1 MKFVN
6 LKRPG
11 WAKLFIAGA
20 LALTMSATANAG
32 PYLLMDLGSGRVI
45 AQENA
50 FQRWYPASLTKLMTA
65 YVAFRMIRNGDA
77 TMQTPVTITA
87 AAAKLPPAKMGYPVG
102 SQLTLETALK
112 IIMVKSANDVAR
124 SIADSLAG
132 SEELF
137 AAWMNAEAGRLGMT
151 DTHFVNAHGLHSPQ
165 QYTTARDLAILTRAI
180 RTEFPQYVG
189 LFSIEGIQSGK
200 SKMPNGNPLV
210 GRFAGTDGMKTG
222 YICAS
227 GFNLVSTATRN
238 GRTLAA
244 VVLGSLSQTERAETA
259 AALLA
264 EGFKRGGGSGTP
276 ISNLQRGRAVSGP
289 VDISQSICTAEAAA
303 KRNEKRDKKGRLV
316 FSSPHLSP
324 MAREPRLIQ
333 VGLLNS
339 GVTIA
344 KTTGGTNAASM
355 IGQLVNVP
363 LPTPRPDYAPMAYGQ
378 GG

>member
-1 MKFVN
+1 MNIVD
-6 LKRPG
+6 LKRPV
-11 WAKLFIAGA
+11 WAKLLIAGA
-20 LALTMSATANAG
+20 VALVMSASASAG
-32 PYLLMDLGSGRVI
+32 PYLLMDVGSGRVI
-45 AQENA
+45 AQEDA
-50 FQRWYPASLTKLMTA
+50 FTRWHPASLTKLMTG
-65 YVAFRMIRNGDA
+65 YVAFRMIQNGDA
-77 TMQTPVTITA
+77 TLQTPITITA

-137 AAWMNAEAGRLGMT
+137 AAWMNAEAGRLGMR
-151 DTHFVNAHGLHSPQ
+151 DTHFVNAHGLHTPQ

-180 RTEFPQYVG
+180 RTEFPQHAG

-210 GRFAGTDGMKTG
+210 GRFPGTDGMKTG

-227 GFNLVSTATRN
+227 GFNLISTATRN
-238 GRTLAA
+238 GRTLAV

-264 EGFKRGGGSGTP
+264 EGFKRGGGSGVP
-276 ISNLQRGRAVSGP
+276 ITNMQRTANVSGP
-289 VDISQSICTAEAAA
+289 YDISKSICTAEAAA
-303 KRNEKRDKKGRLV
+303 KRSEKRDKQGRLV
-316 FSSPHLSP
+316 FSSPHMSP
-324 MAREPRLIQ
+324 MTREPRIVQ
-333 VGLLNS
+333 VGLLRS
-339 GVTIA
+339 GV
-344 KTTGGTNAASM
+344 AAVKPNGKVA
-355 IGQLVNVP
+355 IGQMVNVP
-363 LPTPRPDYAPMAYGQ
+363 LPTPRPDYTPLAYGQ